1 VDFTLSPEDF
11 GELME
16 NKFKEAEI
24 KKAAKEIKKEEVVV
38 VKKEKL
44 PETPQ
49 TSDGKKAV
57 KRTRAS
63 TTPNSTSLQVSPKRR
78 RI

>member
-1 VDFTLSPEDF
+1 
-11 GELME
+11 ME
-16 NKFKEAEI
+16 SKNKEAEN
-24 KKAAKEIKKEEVVV
+24 KKLVKEIKKEKEKEKEEVV
-38 VKKEKL
+38 VKKEKM

-49 TSDGKKAV
+49 STEGKKGV

-63 TTPNSTSLQVSPKRR
+63 MTPNSTAPQVSPKRR

>member
-1 VDFTLSPEDF
+1 MDS
-11 GELME
+11 
-16 NKFKEAEI
+16 KSKEAEI
-24 KKAAKEIKKEEVVV
+24 KKAVKEIKKEKEEVV

-63 TTPNSTSLQVSPKRR
+63 TTPNSTALQVSPKRR